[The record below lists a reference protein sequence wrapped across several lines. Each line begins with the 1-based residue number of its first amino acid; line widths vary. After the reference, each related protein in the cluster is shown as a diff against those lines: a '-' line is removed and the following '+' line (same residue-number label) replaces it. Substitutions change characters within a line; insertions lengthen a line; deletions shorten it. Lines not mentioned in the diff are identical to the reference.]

1 MQKLL
6 TVRACAEDLQVSTK
20 TVYRAV
26 WSGALPAHRVGG
38 RLRISP
44 EAIETYLAARRTTSN
59 QELGGDA

>member
-1 MQKLL
+1 MRKLL

-26 WSGALPAHRVGG
+26 WSGALAAHRVGG

-44 EAIETYLAARRTTSN
+44 AALEAYLAARRTAPDA
-59 QELGGDA
+59 ELGGDA